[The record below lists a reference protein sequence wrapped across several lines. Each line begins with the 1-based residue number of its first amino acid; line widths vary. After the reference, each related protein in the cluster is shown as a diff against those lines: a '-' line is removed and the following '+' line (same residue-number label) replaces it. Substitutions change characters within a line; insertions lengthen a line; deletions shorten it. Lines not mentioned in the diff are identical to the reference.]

1 MSPARSPGASAGQA
15 FPSTMKLPSA
25 SRPPS
30 HQPSSI
36 LMYLYPA
43 FAIPFDAM
51 ALACSI
57 VTFESTV
64 FENAFHEDH
73 PIGGGGTTICRGPL
87 SAVADPAKVIPANAR
102 NIPAANAA

>member
-1 MSPARSPGASAGQA
+1 MSPARSPAASAGHA

-25 SRPPS
+25 SRSPS
-30 HQPSSI
+30 HHPSSI
-36 LMYLYPA
+36 LMYRYPA

-73 PIGGGGTTICRGPL
+73 PIGGGGTAICLGTL
-87 SAVADPAKVIPANAR
+87 SAIRLAGQIGRAHV
-102 NIPAANAA
+102 